1 MGLLVQFSSSINILN
16 KVDKLISDRKQYDA
30 GPGVRT
36 WAVPHKATKKKKQK
50 QKTKKTKKTCF
61 TGGRTFQVWSV
72 GGTFF
77 FSGGKDDSPEKR

>member
-1 MGLLVQFSSSINILN
+1 MGLLAKFSSSINILN

-36 WAVPHKATKKKKQK
+36 WAVPHKATKKKKK
-50 QKTKKTKKTCF
+50 KKTKQNKTKNCF
-61 TGGRTFQVWSV
+61 TGGRTFQVGSV

-77 FSGGKDDSPEKR
+77 FPFFWWQR